1 MFGVTLVILAHQIS
15 SVLAP
20 APVLLLLK
28 ITGLLVPL
36 CSKYTPLLPVISLLP
51 FVQ

>member
-1 MFGVTLVILAHQIS
+1 MLGVTLVILAHQ
-15 SVLAP
+15 A
-20 APVLLLLK
+20 LLLLK
-28 ITGLLVPL
+28 ITGVLAPS